1 VLLTSSFTK
10 LAGGAHATSAP
21 KMVRWIV
28 RIVCSNGSSSFLGG
42 SGGAEDAEEVDDIA
56 PVAREGGAVGA
67 ALVKAPHKL
76 ENNPPPPPAADPNPG
91 GGCRDVGS
99 PPAGLSAG
107 RSEAS
112 VKTRA
117 ATEAVMV
124 TAIFNGKQKQSVL
137 V

>member
-42 SGGAEDAEEVDDIA
+42 SDGAEEAEGVGDIA

-76 ENNPPPPPAADPNPG
+76 ENNPPPPAADPNPG
-91 GGCRDVGS
+91 GGCRDAGS

-124 TAIFNGKQKQSVL
+124 TAVINGKQDLSTSV
-137 V
+137 